1 MGIFPKK
8 TKIVSRAY
16 STKTLLQPKID
27 IGLHP
32 VGRER
37 KALGDACN
45 FFAHLWLQG
54 ARKRTLCIDYGM
66 GTMVFIEFF
75 LYIFFFYY
83 FIIIIFFSIIH

>member
-37 KALGDACN
+37 KALGDAAIFLHICGFRVPGNAHFALIMVWEQWFLLN
-45 FFAHLWLQG
+45 FF
-54 ARKRTLCIDYGM
+54 
-66 GTMVFIEFF
+66 
-75 LYIFFFYY
+75 YIY
-83 FIIIIFFSIIH
+83 FFSIILLLL